1 MHHNTLVVYQ
11 LVEGYVTVTTR
22 NHTGHQGTYHVGI
35 ESALVVV
42 TVTVGFV
49 IAVGLLTERHH
60 DPDPPL
66 GGSLAPIQSSITD
79 KRMVIKDLVEVE
91 ATQQPTSNLSILRFD
106 SPLGHAKQRPW

>member
-1 MHHNTLVVYQ
+1 M
-11 LVEGYVTVTTR
+11 
-22 NHTGHQGTYHVGI
+22 VG
-35 ESALVVV
+35 

-60 DPDPPL
+60 DPDPL
-66 GGSLAPIQSSITD
+66 SGSLAPPITD
-79 KRMVIKDLVEVE
+79 KTMAIKDLVEVK

>member
-1 MHHNTLVVYQ
+1 M
-11 LVEGYVTVTTR
+11 
-22 NHTGHQGTYHVGI
+22 VG
-35 ESALVVV
+35 

-66 GGSLAPIQSSITD
+66 GVHWPPFSVPSQIRAWE
-79 KRMVIKDLVEVE
+79 MAIKDLVEVE
-91 ATQQPTSNLSILRFD
+91 TTQQPTSNLSILRFD